1 MLGRE
6 SREAVDRPGSLDW
19 VLLEDVELMQR
30 IDECHSGDFV
40 RENHPDRCPGCGN
53 IEPGFNYCRR
63 CGHRIKR
70 KGKNAG
76 FCFQE
81 VAGATQHQDALG
93 RSVSAAER
101 EEDGGVYEWMT
112 AVLTA
117 EPFNSDQEKTVK
129 VMANSERPAELLGF
143 IPQDEAA
150 AIYEAL
156 MQVYSAR
163 KKSVACKA
171 LIRGGVRRQD
181 GSTSA
186 YGIRLLLPGSRDIPK
201 AVKAA
206 LEAE

>member
-6 SREAVDRPGSLDW
+6 SREAVDGPGSLDW

-30 IDECHSGDFV
+30 IDQCHSGDFV

-53 IEPGFNYCRR
+53 IEPGFRSCRR
-63 CGHRIKR
+63 CGHRLKR
-70 KGKNAG
+70 KVKDAA

-93 RSVSAAER
+93 RSVSAAEC
-101 EEDGGVYEWMT
+101 EEDGGFHEWVT

-117 EPFNSDQEKTVK
+117 EPSKNDQEQTVK
-129 VMANSERPAELLGF
+129 VMASSDRPGELLGF

-150 AIYEAL
+150 AIHKAL
-156 MQVYSAR
+156 MQVDSAH

-186 YGIRLLLPGSRDIPK
+186 YGIRLLLPESRDIPK